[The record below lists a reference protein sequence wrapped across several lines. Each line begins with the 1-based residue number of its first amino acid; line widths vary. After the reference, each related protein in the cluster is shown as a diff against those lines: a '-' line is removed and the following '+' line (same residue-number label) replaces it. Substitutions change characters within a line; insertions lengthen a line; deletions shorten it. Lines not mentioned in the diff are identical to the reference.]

1 MAEYGEKLAMLADM
15 QNCNVTADFTILSD
29 ERTWSVHR
37 FVLAMHSEVLK
48 AMFRRNFKEAR
59 EFKLDWSEYHKD
71 VVHAVVDYLYTF
83 NYETSNLRT
92 PFSQTPAIHVHVA
105 VLADRYNIRLLHQMA
120 ATKVESALEDEC
132 SPKDFADTA
141 ALAFDY
147 EGPTETIKDVIVDM
161 IVNDQSP
168 GMSDELEATMLDYPE
183 LSLRVTKALRTKSLG
198 NAVPAATTQREAQEG
213 ILDLSEHAVE
223 EVEALVYFLYHWE
236 YKLADD
242 TSIFEDLCF
251 HIDMALL
258 ADKYLVTGLV
268 TVAKELFEFCL
279 SDLEDDEEL
288 AELALKAYDS
298 PDIIADMRSNI
309 VNAVVE
315 EKKMESKEVL
325 QAMRTQGE
333 FATDVAL
340 AMSKKAERSERSTR
354 SHDGWGAWD

>member
-1 MAEYGEKLAMLADM
+1 MDLDQDARDTLRARFAEYYDDD
-15 QNCNVTADFTILSD
+15 TYSDFIIKCDST
-29 ERTWSVHR
+29 EWKVHR
-37 FVLAMHSEVLK
+37 FVMSIHSDVLK
-48 AMFRRNFKEAR
+48 KCCQSAFK
-59 EFKLDWSEYHKD
+59 
-71 VVHAVVDYLYTF
+71 
-83 NYETSNLRT
+83 
-92 PFSQTPAIHVHVA
+92 
-105 VLADRYNIRLLHQMA
+105 
-120 ATKVESALEDEC
+120 
-132 SPKDFADTA
+132 
-141 ALAFDY
+141 
-147 EGPTETIKDVIVDM
+147 
-161 IVNDQSP
+161 
-168 GMSDELEATMLDYPE
+168 
-183 LSLRVTKALRTKSLG
+183 
-198 NAVPAATTQREAQEG
+198 EAQEG

>member
-105 VLADRYNIRLLHQMA
+105 VLADKYNIRLLHQMA
-120 ATKVESALEDEC
+120 ATKGESALEDEC

-198 NAVPAATTQREAQEG
+198 NAVPAATTQRIRCCCDCG
-213 ILDLSEHAVE
+213 R
-223 EVEALVYFLYHWE
+223 
-236 YKLADD
+236 
-242 TSIFEDLCF
+242 IFSYVF
-251 HIDMALL
+251 
-258 ADKYLVTGLV
+258 
-268 TVAKELFEFCL
+268 
-279 SDLEDDEEL
+279 SDNT
-288 AELALKAYDS
+288 AFVSCHGCGAC
-298 PDIIADMRSNI
+298 RSR
-309 VNAVVE
+309 A
-315 EKKMESKEVL
+315 
-325 QAMRTQGE
+325 GW
-333 FATDVAL
+333 
-340 AMSKKAERSERSTR
+340 ERSSIIQD
-354 SHDGWGAWD
+354 SDDGW